1 MPLNTQRFNVYK
13 NKYIY
18 TTKGGWIDMAHFMFY
33 AGRAYKYKQQ
43 KETAKMILSGSLL
56 TPEELESLESVA
68 PSSPV
73 DMAVSDGMLKE
84 FSDSFFAKHSAY
96 SYEDL
101 PSDKLGAIF
110 AVFHFDPNSDLTLA
124 EQIYCFL
131 ADLGATEP
139 INAPNY
145 NAIPYDDSGS
155 CGHLG

>member
-1 MPLNTQRFNVYK
+1 MECFK
-13 NKYIY
+13 I
-18 TTKGGWIDMAHFMFY
+18 F
-33 AGRAYKYKQQ
+33 
-43 KETAKMILSGSLL
+43 L
-56 TPEELESLESVA
+56 TL
-68 PSSPV
+68 
-73 DMAVSDGMLKE
+73 
-84 FSDSFFAKHSAY
+84 FFAKHSAY

-145 NAIPYDDSGS
+145 NAIPYDDSGIKKPS
-155 CGHLG
+155 RTNHTVNPVYVESKP